1 MTRGNGRQLPKW
13 PLRVALSLILVLE
26 VFLTV
31 MLSVEGVAGNI
42 PMLVNSVALIIF
54 CVLAWRGVSWS
65 RWLLV
70 ALLAWRVAEIVVATA
85 SYGPGDHRFGG
96 SVILVTLYVVVGL
109 LVASPL
115 GRLRMRAAT

>member
-1 MTRGNGRQLPKW
+1 MTGGNGRQLPKW
-13 PLRVALSLILVLE
+13 PLRVALSLVLVLE
-26 VFLTV
+26 VFFTV

-54 CVLAWRGVSWS
+54 CVLAWRGVPWS

-70 ALLAWRVAEIVVATA
+70 ALFAWRVAEIVVAAA
-85 SYGPGDHRFGG
+85 SHGPGDHRLGG